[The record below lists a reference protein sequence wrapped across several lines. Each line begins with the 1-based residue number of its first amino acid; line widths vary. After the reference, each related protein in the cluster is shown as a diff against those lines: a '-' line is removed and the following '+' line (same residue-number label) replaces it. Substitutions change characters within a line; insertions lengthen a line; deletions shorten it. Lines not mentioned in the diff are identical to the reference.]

1 MLAFNLGI
9 FFRNL
14 HGQPV
19 AFDAKRAGAAMHFV
33 GTVESLDEKTA
44 LVNHLAVVLAC
55 DDLRME
61 MSFDEGD
68 EPEGEDNP
76 EVKITLIRIGMAEP
90 LFEASFAFDEIRLQP
105 VEPETGVAEEP
116 AAEPIAHAKP
126 RHPAPPAPE
135 PPEPA

>member
-19 AFDAKRAGAAMHFV
+19 AFDAKSAHATMHFV
-33 GTVESLDEKTA
+33 GGVESLREKTD
-44 LVNHLAVVLAC
+44 LVSHLSVVLAC

-61 MSFDEGD
+61 LAFDEGD

-76 EVKITLIRIGMAEP
+76 EARITVIRIGMAEP
-90 LFEASFAFDEIRLQP
+90 LFEATFAFDEIRLQP
-105 VEPETGVAEEP
+105 VEPETGVAEDP
-116 AAEPIAHAKP
+116 AQEGTADEST
-126 RHPAPPAPE
+126 RTS
-135 PPEPA
+135 